1 MIVIFADNRPNFTA
15 TTSRTFISSCNTS
28 TEVSP
33 VWGWNVPNV
42 LDMWKLSGGQFI
54 KMSTL
59 SFCDWDT
66 CLKYG
71 VCVLWCVMCYCA
83 CIIRIC
89 SSSAKAKWTK
99 SITVGQTMWFYV
111 PSEKMKKCIKI
122 SPLSLLD
129 PFAISSQRFSDFQ
142 WPFIKVEFRKWHCN
156 LFIVRE
162 FEVSAEGIIVNL
174 LSCTI
179 SKMQP

>member
-1 MIVIFADNRPNFTA
+1 MKLGRRHKDPNPGWLKRSRLTKLSTSLMIMIFADNRPNFTA

-71 VCVLWCVMCYCA
+71 VCVLCYCA
-83 CIIRIC
+83 CILRIC

-99 SITVGQTMWFYV
+99 SITVGQTMWF
-111 PSEKMKKCIKI
+111 
-122 SPLSLLD
+122 
-129 PFAISSQRFSDFQ
+129 
-142 WPFIKVEFRKWHCN
+142 
-156 LFIVRE
+156 
-162 FEVSAEGIIVNL
+162 
-174 LSCTI
+174 
-179 SKMQP
+179 